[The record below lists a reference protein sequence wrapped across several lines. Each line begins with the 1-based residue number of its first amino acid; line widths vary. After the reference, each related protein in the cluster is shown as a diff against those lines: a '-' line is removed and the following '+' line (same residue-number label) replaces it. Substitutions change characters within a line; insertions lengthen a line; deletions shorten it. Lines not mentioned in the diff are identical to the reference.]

1 MKHLLLN
8 RLPIDMW
15 GDCQTLQALHNFLI
29 FCVYALSFMLL
40 RDEIQGAFR
49 LQNAGAL
56 NRALTRIGIQGGTL
70 LVQVVIVSAQ
80 YLT

>member
-1 MKHLLLN
+1 
-8 RLPIDMW
+8 
-15 GDCQTLQALHNFLI
+15 
-29 FCVYALSFMLL
+29 MLL

-56 NRALTRIGIQGGTL
+56 NCALARIGIQGGTL

>member
-8 RLPIDMW
+8 RLPINMW

-29 FCVYALSFMLL
+29 FGVYALSFMLL